1 MITGLK
7 PKGFTW
13 VITNRL
19 AISERIG
26 GNGFQHRRVRRDE
39 EIDWIVHEA
48 AITDVVSLLA
58 GNQNLSSY
66 TAADLNVHHVPVMGE
81 VPSETRTELYG
92 TIDRASAGKHAV
104 VLVHREIIDDILA
117 GLLGGYIVHAGLVAN
132 PILALAVIQEIVG
145 WALGPEGRSLVQP
158 ET

>member
-13 VITNRL
+13 VITDHL
-19 AISERIG
+19 AVSERIG

-48 AITDVVSLLA
+48 GVTEVVSLLA

-66 TAADLNVHHVPVMGE
+66 VAAGLNVHHVPVVGE
-81 VPSETRTELYG
+81 VSVETQSELYE
-92 TIDRASAGKHAV
+92 TLSSLYPATDAV
-104 VLVHREIIDDILA
+104 VLVHREMIDDVVA
-117 GLLGGYIVHAGLVAN
+117 GLLGGYIVYAGLVEN
-132 PILALAVIQEIVG
+132 RVLALAVIQEIVG
-145 WALGPEGRSLVQP
+145 RALGPEGRSLVHS
-158 ET
+158 EE